1 MPTKYGDRQVA
12 TSECFCV
19 RWLRIAWA
27 RRQRSGWTNAKLC
40 SLIVARL
47 GAILKQH
54 ASEYQPI
61 LFLDAL
67 PAHLALPVM
76 DSCARTGILPLVIP
90 AGCTDILQ
98 PLDTHIFSCLKA
110 RLRELYAEAQQRC
123 EEDVSMPAFIDCTGA
138 AIAEILCGRDWS
150 HSFVDNGFD
159 IDQSRKSNRF
169 AALGCGDAG
178 GIDSSAVSLS
188 QLELCLPARAQ
199 AAAAVIWR
207 RFVSK
212 CVVQDVAERKA
223 PTAAARSLPH
233 LGKTRSQTR
242 AMASLA

>member
-1 MPTKYGDRQVA
+1 V
-12 TSECFCV
+12 
-19 RWLRIAWA
+19 

-47 GAILKQH
+47 GAILKEH
-54 ASEYQPI
+54 ASEYQPV

-67 PAHLALPVM
+67 PAHLATPVM
-76 DSCARTGILPLVIP
+76 DACSRTGILPLVIP

-98 PLDTHIFSCLKA
+98 PLDTHIFSSLKA
-110 RLRELYAEAQQRC
+110 RLRELYSEALHRC
-123 EEDVSMPAFIDCTGA
+123 EGSVSMPAFIDCMGA
-138 AIAEILCGRDWS
+138 AIAEILCERNWS
-150 HSFVDNGFD
+150 HAFVDNGFD
-159 IDQSRKSNRF
+159 IDLNRKSNRF

-178 GIDSSAVSLS
+178 GVDSCAISLS
-188 QLELCLPARAQ
+188 QLELCLPGRAQ

-212 CVVQDVAERKA
+212 CVVKDVGERKA
-223 PTAAARSLPH
+223 PPRAASSVPH